1 MKQNNDKL
9 NTSVEVTTSVIMSK
23 NTCTEEVMES
33 IVHVGTL
40 YDTLQKYVLVEWPEI
55 QTFMDHPRWSE
66 CIFCM
71 EIEGHPCPDNSYMVP
86 ESLYKE
92 VNNGMVN

>member
-1 MKQNNDKL
+1 MQTMTNRIKI
-9 NTSVEVTTSVIMSK
+9 NTSPVLQQ
-23 NTCTEEVMES
+23 
-33 IVHVGTL
+33 TL
-40 YDTLQKYVLVEWPEI
+40 ERYILVEWPEI
-55 QTFMDHPRWSE
+55 QDFMSHPRWSE

-71 EIEGHPCPDNSYMVP
+71 EIEGHPCSDNSYMVP

>member
-1 MKQNNDKL
+1 MQAMTNRIKINISLVRQQIPERYIL
-9 NTSVEVTTSVIMSK
+9 
-23 NTCTEEVMES
+23 
-33 IVHVGTL
+33 VG
-40 YDTLQKYVLVEWPEI
+40 WPEI

-71 EIEGHPCPDNSYMVP
+71 EIAGHPCPDNSYMVP

-92 VNNGMVN
+92 VDNGMVN

>member
-1 MKQNNDKL
+1 MQIQTMTNRIKINASPVLQQTL
-9 NTSVEVTTSVIMSK
+9 ERYIL
-23 NTCTEEVMES
+23 
-33 IVHVGTL
+33 VG
-40 YDTLQKYVLVEWPEI
+40 WPEI

-66 CIFCM
+66 CIFCT
-71 EIEGHPCPDNSYMVP
+71 EIIGHPCPDNSYMVP

>member
-1 MKQNNDKL
+1 MQTQTITNRIKI
-9 NTSVEVTTSVIMSK
+9 NTSLGSVKALERYI
-23 NTCTEEVMES
+23 
-33 IVHVGTL
+33 
-40 YDTLQKYVLVEWPEI
+40 LVEWPKI